1 MKYRHNLVVRK
12 LLENVLGSPK
22 IHKLW
27 AVYADLDG
35 CPAPQEIIDGWLTPA
50 ENPKDQHPD
59 IIITYFDD
67 EGYPHMLILEVCC
80 SFEHQNLENINQS
93 YMRKLRKY
101 EAIPAKLMNPGRQQS
116 LPFSSVDYHPI
127 IFGSRGFVPTQTL
140 KHLADVFSGSANAK
154 TLVMT
159 AARECAKEA
168 IIGSIQIARQ
178 ATCTEFHPIPARAV
192 FPGTMVANIIRSGP
206 DVEIQHGQRAPPANK
221 PLGSLLP
228 ASAPHSSEDDSSD
241 DDSSEPSEPSSS
253 SDDEVELPER
263 P

>member
-1 MKYRHNLVVRK
+1 M
-12 LLENVLGSPK
+12 E
-22 IHKLW
+22 
-27 AVYADLDG
+27 
-35 CPAPQEIIDGWLTPA
+35 
-50 ENPKDQHPD
+50 ENPLLQYAHRAEDQAASRWWEANPFASSSPSNHDVDSAAKDAIVHMPD
-59 IIITYFDD
+59 CSPPTQTGWVI
-67 EGYPHMLILEVCC
+67 HILEVCC
-80 SFEHQNLENINQS
+80 SFEHQNLENINQF
-93 YMRKLRKY
+93 YRRKLSNY

-116 LPFSSVDYHPI
+116 FPFSSVDYRPI

-192 FPGTMVANIIRSGP
+192 FPGTMVANIILSGP
-206 DVEIQHGQRAPPANK
+206 DVEIQQGQRAPPANI

-228 ASAPHSSEDDSSD
+228 ASASHSSEDDSSD